1 MKFAETC
8 EFFYWQSLS
17 PKARA
22 EVFSNVRAM
31 CVTLGIDNEVDG
43 QQGQLPKA
51 TDQRVSSN
59 GKSKGKK
66 TTKKRRT
73 NLSLSVT
80 NILKSFDSPDD
91 IDEDTDEVDE
101 YFRSKMTI
109 ADDEPI
115 LRWWKNRSLVF
126 PR

>member
-1 MKFAETC
+1 
-8 EFFYWQSLS
+8 
-17 PKARA
+17 
-22 EVFSNVRAM
+22 M
-31 CVTLGIDNEVDG
+31 CVTLGIDNEVDR

-51 TDQRVSSN
+51 TDQRVFSN
-59 GKSKGKK
+59 GKSKAKK

-73 NLSLSVT
+73 NITLSVT
-80 NILKSFDSPDD
+80 NILKSFDSPDGDD

-109 ADDEPI
+109 VDDEPI